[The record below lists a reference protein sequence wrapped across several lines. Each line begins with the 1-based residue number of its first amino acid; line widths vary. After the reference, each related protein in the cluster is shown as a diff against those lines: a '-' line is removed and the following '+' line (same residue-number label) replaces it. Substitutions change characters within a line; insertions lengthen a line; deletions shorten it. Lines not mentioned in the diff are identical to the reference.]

1 MCVFVQYYSERYG
14 VDYRSL
20 RFPGVLSADTEPGGG
35 TTGKDDALRI
45 NRVVDFVMWQQLC
58 S

>member
-14 VDYRSL
+14 LDYRSL

-35 TTGKDDALRI
+35 TTGEED
-45 NRVVDFVMWQQLC
+45 MWQ
-58 S
+58 